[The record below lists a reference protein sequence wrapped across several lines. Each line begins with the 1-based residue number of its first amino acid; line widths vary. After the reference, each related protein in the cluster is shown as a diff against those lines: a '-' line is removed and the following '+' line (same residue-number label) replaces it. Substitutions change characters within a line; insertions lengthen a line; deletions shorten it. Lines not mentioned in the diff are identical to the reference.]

1 MMDKAVVPQIDRS
14 PAAAYSESHE
24 AIPETQTMEQ
34 SELEA
39 LASRIDQL
47 IERNRQL
54 AAENAR
60 LRQAQEEWQQER
72 VQLMQKNDM
81 ARHRIEAMISRLRSL
96 EHH

>member
-1 MMDKAVVPQIDRS
+1 
-14 PAAAYSESHE
+14 
-24 AIPETQTMEQ
+24 MEQ

-39 LASRIDQL
+39 LAARIDQL

-54 AAENAR
+54 SAENAR

-81 ARHRIEAMISRLRSL
+81 ARHRIEAMITRLRSL

>member
-1 MMDKAVVPQIDRS
+1 MDQA
-14 PAAAYSESHE
+14 
-24 AIPETQTMEQ
+24 
-34 SELEA
+34 ELEA
-39 LASRIDQL
+39 LAARIERL

-54 AAENAR
+54 EADNAR
-60 LRQAQEEWQQER
+60 LRQAQEDWQQER

>member
-1 MMDKAVVPQIDRS
+1 MIFQKGVAERR
-14 PAAAYSESHE
+14 
-24 AIPETQTMEQ
+24 TMEQ
-34 SELEA
+34 AELEA
-39 LASRIDQL
+39 LAARIERL

-54 AAENAR
+54 EAENSR
-60 LRQAQEEWQQER
+60 LRQAQEDWQQER

>member
-1 MMDKAVVPQIDRS
+1 
-14 PAAAYSESHE
+14 
-24 AIPETQTMEQ
+24 MEQ

-54 AAENAR
+54 SAENAR

-81 ARHRIEAMISRLRSL
+81 ARHRIEAMITRLRSL

>member
-1 MMDKAVVPQIDRS
+1 
-14 PAAAYSESHE
+14 
-24 AIPETQTMEQ
+24 MEQ

-54 AAENAR
+54 AAENTR
-60 LRQAQEEWQQER
+60 LRQAQEDWQQER

-81 ARHRIEAMISRLRSL
+81 ARNRIEAMISRLRSL

>member
-1 MMDKAVVPQIDRS
+1 MDQA
-14 PAAAYSESHE
+14 
-24 AIPETQTMEQ
+24 
-34 SELEA
+34 ELEA
-39 LASRIDQL
+39 LAARIERL

-54 AAENAR
+54 EAENAR
-60 LRQAQEEWQQER
+60 LRQAQEDWQQER

>member
-1 MMDKAVVPQIDRS
+1 MDQA
-14 PAAAYSESHE
+14 
-24 AIPETQTMEQ
+24 
-34 SELEA
+34 ELEA
-39 LASRIDQL
+39 LAARIERL

-54 AAENAR
+54 EAENTR
-60 LRQAQEEWQQER
+60 LRQAQEDWQQER

>member
-1 MMDKAVVPQIDRS
+1 MDQAD
-14 PAAAYSESHE
+14 
-24 AIPETQTMEQ
+24 
-34 SELEA
+34 LEA
-39 LASRIDQL
+39 LAARIERL

-54 AAENAR
+54 EADNAR
-60 LRQAQEEWQQER
+60 LRQAQEDWQQER

>member
-1 MMDKAVVPQIDRS
+1 
-14 PAAAYSESHE
+14 
-24 AIPETQTMEQ
+24 MEQ
-34 SELEA
+34 AELEA
-39 LASRIDQL
+39 LAARIERL

-54 AAENAR
+54 EAENAR
-60 LRQAQEEWQQER
+60 LRQAQEDWQQER

>member
-1 MMDKAVVPQIDRS
+1 
-14 PAAAYSESHE
+14 
-24 AIPETQTMEQ
+24 MEQ

-39 LASRIDQL
+39 LAARVDQL

-72 VQLMQKNDM
+72 AQLMQKNDM

>member
-1 MMDKAVVPQIDRS
+1 
-14 PAAAYSESHE
+14 
-24 AIPETQTMEQ
+24 MEQ

-39 LASRIDQL
+39 LARRIDQL
-47 IERNRQL
+47 IERNQQL

-60 LRQAQEEWQQER
+60 LHQAQEDWQRER
-72 VQLMQKNDM
+72 VRLMQKNDM

>member
-1 MMDKAVVPQIDRS
+1 MDQA
-14 PAAAYSESHE
+14 
-24 AIPETQTMEQ
+24 
-34 SELEA
+34 ELEA
-39 LASRIDQL
+39 LAARIERL

-54 AAENAR
+54 EAENAR
-60 LRQAQEEWQQER
+60 LRHAQEDWQQER